1 VGDFLRAVLEGGLVV
16 SDHDPVERGDVLRLV
31 SHTKYGPLH
40 VGCADTCRACCIE
53 ALPPSPV
60 ALALEAVAEAAR
72 ARTARPHD
80 LLRRLLDWHAGD
92 GPDDQAQTKALWDE
106 VEAQLETP

>member
-1 VGDFLRAVLEGGLVV
+1 V
-16 SDHDPVERGDVLRLV
+16 SDHDLIERGDVLRFV

-60 ALALEAVAEAAR
+60 AQALEAVAEAAR
-72 ARTARPHD
+72 CTEPD
-80 LLRRLLDWHAGD
+80 
-92 GPDDQAQTKALWDE
+92 PDDGTTCRDHPGLFIEPVSVVACPTCRALHNLD
-106 VEAQLETP
+106 AARKETR